1 MSIRF
6 DAEKR
11 IFTLH
16 TLHSTYQLQAD
27 PLDQLLHLYYGA
39 RTEGCMDYLL
49 CYADRGFSGNPAAAK
64 EDRRYSLD
72 ILPQEFPYWGSGDF
86 RSSSLVVRGSDG
98 ACGCELRY
106 RGYEIMPGK
115 YSLPGLPAVYSESGE
130 DEAESL
136 KILLEDERLS
146 LRVELLYGV
155 LPKLDVITRS
165 VVVRNL
171 GSAPFCVEK
180 LQSACLDFVG
190 GEYDLISFHD
200 RHAMERM
207 PDRRALGH
215 GAAVVGSRRGY
226 SSHQYNPFVI
236 LAEHETTETA
246 GRCWAMQFVWS
257 GCFRAEGER
266 DQFGL
271 TRLQMGLGEE
281 QFSYP
286 LLPGESLVG
295 PEVILS
301 YSGAGLERL
310 SHQLHRCLR
319 RHICRGKYR
328 DIRRPIL
335 LNSWEASYFDFSGES
350 LLKLAQ
356 EAAALGMEMLV
367 MDDGWFGNRSDDRR
381 ALGDWTVNVEKL
393 GCTLGELTEH
403 VNALGLKFGIW
414 MEPEMISEDSELY
427 RAHPDWALAIP
438 GKPPVR
444 SRSQL
449 VLDFSRAEV
458 REHIF
463 ECICQILDQGRIGY
477 LKWDANRSISDVYS
491 HAATD
496 QGKVLYDNML
506 GVYEILERLNTRYP
520 DLLIEGCS
528 GGGGRF
534 DAGMLYYSPQ
544 IWCSDNT
551 DAIDRL
557 RIQYGSSFGYPVSA
571 VGSHVSA
578 CPNHQTGRSVPI
590 ETRGAVAAAGTFGYE
605 LDPAKLSE
613 AERRAVREQTRVYRE
628 DADLIREG
636 LYYRLS
642 DPMSADC
649 CAWAFVSEDGERAM
663 ITAVLQ
669 ALHGYMPPLYIRPR
683 GLTPGAVYRDRES
696 GRCYGADALM
706 DMGLPLPQELRQF
719 DSFVWRLEK
728 C

>member
-39 RTEGCMDYLL
+39 RTEGRMDYLL

-165 VVVRNL
+165 VVVGNL

-190 GEYDLISFHD
+190 GEYDLISFHG

-246 GRCWAMQFVWS
+246 GRCWVMQFVWS

-335 LNSWEASYFDFSGES
+335 LNSWEASYFDFTADSI
-350 LLKLAQ
+350 LALAA
-356 EAAALGMEMLV
+356 EAKDLGMDLLV
-367 MDDGWFGNRSDDRR
+367 LDDGWFGARDDDRR
-381 ALGDWTVNVEKL
+381 ALGDWFANERKL
-393 GCTLGELTEH
+393 PG
-403 VNALGLKFGIW
+403 GLAPLIRKIRDMGLQFGLW
-414 MEPEMISEDSELY
+414 VEPEMVSEDSDLF
-427 RAHPDWALAIP
+427 RAHPDWALTMP
-438 GKPPVR
+438 GRKPTVGR
-444 SRSQL
+444 DQL
-449 VLDFSRAEV
+449 ALD
-458 REHIF
+458 
-463 ECICQILDQGRIGY
+463 L
-477 LKWDANRSISDVYS
+477 
-491 HAATD
+491 
-496 QGKVLYDNML
+496 
-506 GVYEILERLNTRYP
+506 
-520 DLLIEGCS
+520 
-528 GGGGRF
+528 
-534 DAGMLYYSPQ
+534 
-544 IWCSDNT
+544 
-551 DAIDRL
+551 
-557 RIQYGSSFGYPVSA
+557 
-571 VGSHVSA
+571 
-578 CPNHQTGRSVPI
+578 
-590 ETRGAVAAAGTFGYE
+590 
-605 LDPAKLSE
+605 
-613 AERRAVREQTRVYRE
+613 
-628 DADLIREG
+628 
-636 LYYRLS
+636 
-642 DPMSADC
+642 
-649 CAWAFVSEDGERAM
+649 
-663 ITAVLQ
+663 
-669 ALHGYMPPLYIRPR
+669 
-683 GLTPGAVYRDRES
+683 
-696 GRCYGADALM
+696 
-706 DMGLPLPQELRQF
+706 
-719 DSFVWRLEK
+719 
-728 C
+728 